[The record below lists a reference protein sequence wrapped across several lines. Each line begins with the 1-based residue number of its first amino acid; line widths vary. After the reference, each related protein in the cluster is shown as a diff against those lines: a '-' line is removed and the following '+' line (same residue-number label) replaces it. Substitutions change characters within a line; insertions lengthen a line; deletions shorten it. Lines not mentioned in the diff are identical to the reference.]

1 MKDTKTLVVN
11 DTRYNNDRFLLQR
24 HAKQFSFMLS
34 SWNGKGFEYY
44 SYEYQGLTLKVQ
56 NYHAISDY

>member
-44 SYEYQGLTLKVQ
+44 SYEYQGLTL
-56 NYHAISDY
+56 